1 MCVCPRMR
9 DGLRELWGQG
19 WGRSGGRGAPR
30 SDGVGGAQIGVRIRT
45 KPFLFLPW
53 TEACDFV
60 EGRGPCVSVAR
71 TDLRFQRGNA
81 QVLRSC

>member
-1 MCVCPRMR
+1 MCARMH

-19 WGRSGGRGAPR
+19 WGRSGGRGAPG
-30 SDGVGGAQIGVRIRT
+30 SYGVGGAQIGVRIRT
-45 KPFLFLPW
+45 KAFFFFLAW

-71 TDLRFQRGNA
+71 ADLRFQRGSA